1 MNHVAHVFP
10 AFTRSRKLIN
20 AFRTDK
26 VFHIEGNNFLS
37 SGGILNKI
45 IAFLR
50 ATESWDLSVSGVK
63 VNTLRPHYMLILRL
77 MV

>member
-1 MNHVAHVFP
+1 MWLIYCQP
-10 AFTRSRKLIN
+10 SQDLEESIN

-26 VFHIEGNNFLS
+26 VFHIEGNKFLS
-37 SGGILNKI
+37 SGDILNKI
-45 IAFLR
+45 IGFLR
-50 ATESWDLSVSGVK
+50 ATESWDLNVSEVK